1 MDANDSNYPIPFRKL
16 REHGYPGCTAKHYQ
30 ERKAGRLP
38 TVQMGTR
45 TFVLKKDA
53 DEWLQSLP
61 KVNGKTAPELD
72 SCVQSVERVAKA
84 VNTGRLDRQSVLGR
98 LRDVVA
104 ATGLVPAEA
113 A

>member
-1 MDANDSNYPIPFRKL
+1 MDANDPNYPIPFRKL
-16 REHGYPGCTAKHYQ
+16 GEYGYPGCTAKHYQ

-38 TVQMGTR
+38 TIQMGAR

-53 DEWLQSLP
+53 DAWLQGLP
-61 KVNGKTAPELD
+61 KVNGKADPELD
-72 SCVQSVERVAKA
+72 SCVQSIERVAKA
-84 VNTGRLDRQSVLGR
+84 VNAGRLDRQSVLGR

-104 ATGLVPAEA
+104 ATGLMPAEA